1 MKKLSILFLSTF
13 FLFSCNQ
20 EKTAFV
26 DSVKLLK
33 DYKETQDIQKKFENK
48 SDSLR
53 AGFDALSQNFQRDVQ
68 DYQSKMGQMSAK
80 VKEETEKN
88 LIGRQQQIQQMQ
100 QVEGQRFQQESQAS
114 MDSLLSKV
122 KKFVS
127 QYGKDNGYSYI
138 FGSNETQNI
147 LYGSE
152 KNDITA
158 TVLEAL
164 NKAYEAKK

>member
-33 DYKETQDIQKKFENK
+33 DYKETQEIQNKFEKK

-53 AGFDALSQNFQRDVQ
+53 AGFDALSQNFQKDVQ
-68 DYQSKMGQMSAK
+68 LYQSQMAQMSAK

-88 LIGRQQQIQQMQ
+88 LVGRQQQIQQMQ
-100 QVEGQRFQQESQAS
+100 QVEGQRFQQESQAA
-114 MDSLLSKV
+114 MDSLLAKV
-122 KKFVS
+122 KKFIE
-127 QYGKDNGYSYI
+127 QYGKDNGYTYV
-138 FGSNETQNI
+138 FGANETQNI
-147 LYGSE
+147 LYGAE

-158 TVLEAL
+158 KVLEAL
-164 NKAYEAKK
+164 NKAYENKK

>member
-20 EKTAFV
+20 GKTAFV
-26 DSVKLLK
+26 DSLKLLK
-33 DYKETQDIQKKFENK
+33 DYKETQDIQKKFEKK
-48 SDSLR
+48 SDSLK
-53 AGFDALSQNFQRDVQ
+53 AGFDALSQNFQKDVQ
-68 DYQSKMGQMSAK
+68 DYQSKMAKMPDK
-80 VKEETEKN
+80 VKQETEQN
-88 LIGRQQQIQQMQ
+88 LVGRQQQIQQMQ

-127 QYGKDNGYSYI
+127 QYGKDNGYDYI

-158 TVLEAL
+158 TILEAL
-164 NKAYEAKK
+164 NKAYETKK